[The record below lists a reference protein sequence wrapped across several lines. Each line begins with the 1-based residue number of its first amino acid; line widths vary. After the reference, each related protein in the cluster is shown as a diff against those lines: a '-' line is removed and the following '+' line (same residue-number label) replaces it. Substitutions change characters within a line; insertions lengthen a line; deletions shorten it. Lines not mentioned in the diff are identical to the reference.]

1 MKKEKI
7 VISKRNEKGKKIKNG
22 GETIRERREKKY
34 HTDNDIA
41 IFRYIKNQAIEE
53 AEFDLIL
60 YVHYR
65 YLFHL
70 NDFQFHE

>member
-1 MKKEKI
+1 MKKEKKI
-7 VISKRNEKGKKIKNG
+7 ISKRNEKRKKIKDG
-22 GETIRERREKKY
+22 GETIRERRERKY
-34 HTDNDIA
+34 HTDNDIT

-53 AEFDLIL
+53 AEFDFIL
-60 YVHYR
+60 YVYYR